1 LAEFVTGVRNPND
14 DGQWQQYLDEL
25 KAIGYEEYIS
35 IHQARYDI
43 MK

>member
-14 DGQWQQYLDEL
+14 DSQWQQYLNEL

-35 IHQARYDI
+35 IVQARYDVA
-43 MK
+43 K